1 MHFLWVLAFISVAIV
16 SPPKLGDSQQRPDR
30 TSSKATDSY
39 EINVLKGD
47 ARIHISSD
55 GKVEYVVPLK
65 LPKSIDSMSFALK
78 GTGFGPSINPIG
90 VGEINEDKGGLRLDG
105 AVWLADDTGVPF
117 ALYQSD
123 FLIEQP
129 KILKAIKDSG
139 WAI

>member
-16 SPPKLGDSQQRPDR
+16 SPPTLGDSQQRPDR

-55 GKVEYVVPLK
+55 GKVEYVIPLK
-65 LPKSIDSMSFALK
+65 LPKSMDSMSFALK
-78 GTGFGPSINPIG
+78 GTGLGPSINPIG

-105 AVWLADDTGVPF
+105 AVWLADDTGVLF

-129 KILKAIKDSG
+129 KIFKSDQR
-139 WAI
+139 